1 MIVPVTDRSI
11 KGSSVREKVK
21 VELGSVQ
28 KTLLLPLWGR
38 AIEARQPHPLLV
50 DREAGEIVHRLDYD
64 FSDFE
69 ANLDEISRL
78 GWIVRCVH
86 IDATVKR
93 FLESYPKATVVN
105 IGCGLD
111 TTYERVDNGTLRW
124 YDLDLPDVLSLRQQ
138 LIPQKERSVYLAGSV
153 FDTSWFDEVE
163 VADNIFFIAS
173 GVFYYFDESQV
184 KELLLKIADRFPGS
198 EIIFDASS
206 PLGVK
211 MANRMVLDRGGM
223 DTPAALTW
231 GISSCRKLEE
241 WDDRLKVIE
250 EYPYFHH
257 FKNGNAALTTRVK
270 VLLWN
275 LFKISYMVHVKFC

>member
-1 MIVPVTDRSI
+1 MNGGQV
-11 KGSSVREKVK
+11 KEKVGI
-21 VELGSVQ
+21 ELGSVQ

-38 AIEARQPHPLLV
+38 ATEAGKPRPILV
-50 DREAGEIVHRLDYD
+50 DRAAGEIIDRIDYD
-64 FSDFE
+64 FTDFE

-78 GWIVRCVH
+78 GWIMRCVH

-93 FLESYPKATVVN
+93 FLETYPEATIVN

-111 TTYERVDNGTLRW
+111 TTFERVDNGALRW
-124 YDLDLPDVLSLRQQ
+124 YDLDLPDTLALRNR
-138 LIPQKERSVYLAGSV
+138 LIPRNKRSFYLEGSV
-153 FDTSWFDEVE
+153 FDTSWFDSVE

-173 GVFYYFDESQV
+173 GVFYYFYESQV
-184 KELLLKIADRFPGS
+184 KELLMKMGDRFPGG
-198 EIIFDASS
+198 ELIFDAAS

-223 DTPAALTW
+223 ESPAFLRW
-231 GISSCRKLEE
+231 GISSCRKLKE
-241 WDDRLKVIE
+241 WDDRVNVIE

-257 FKNGNAALTTRVK
+257 FKNGDTTLATRVK

-275 LFKISYMVHVKFC
+275 LFNISYMVHVQFSG